1 MPYTPAALTNT
12 KVRTGKV
19 RLSFVHLLEP
29 FAMDEG
35 DPKKYSC
42 TILIPKSDKATLR
55 LIKAAREAAIEVG
68 KQRYGASWAK
78 SSLWNTMKD
87 GDETDLEKY
96 PENEGHYVMSVSN
109 NTRPGVVNTQL
120 DPITDEGDIYSGCY
134 AQVSIDAFPYDAK
147 GNRGIS
153 FGLRNVMKAADG
165 QAFGGVSRAEDDFEV
180 VEDDEDDD
188 LI

>member
-1 MPYTPAALTNT
+1 MPYEAKALTDT
-12 KVRTGKV
+12 RVRTGKV

-29 FAMDEG
+29 YAMDED

-42 TILIPKSDKATLR
+42 TLLIPKTDKATLR
-55 LIKAAREAAIEVG
+55 ILKSAREAAIEQG
-68 KQRYGASWAK
+68 KAKFGAAWGK
-78 SSLWNTMKD
+78 SVHNTMKD

-96 PENEGHYVMSVSN
+96 PENEGHYVMGVSAN
-109 NTRPGVVNTQL
+109 RKPGVVDPQL

-134 AQVSIDAFPYDAK
+134 AQVSVDAFPYNAK
-147 GNRGIS
+147 GNKGVS
-153 FGLRNVMKAADG
+153 FGLRNVMKVADG